1 MYGVA
6 GKGNYQKQA
15 EEDLDR
21 AVIKGQLNVSDYYA
35 RKADLLQSTA
45 AGIDDG
51 HSVTKGKWLPLSSKF

>member
-21 AVIKGQLNVSDYYA
+21 AVIKGQLNVTDYYA
-35 RKADLLQSTA
+35 RKADILQSTA
-45 AGIDDG
+45 AGVDDG
-51 HSVTKGKWLPLSSKF
+51 HSCTRGRLMKIEE